1 MQATLNVFAD
11 MHVLPASL
19 DPALGLVLPEPSIDT
34 TLPTSKV
41 NHCVTGVDGQFE
53 TCHGSA
59 MDGGGGVVASVEWS
73 TDDGATW
80 HPVGGMAVA
89 NELGEGAA
97 RYHGQRA
104 VSVPLVINPCEGCW
118 ETTLIGSGKWLC
130 DRCQVPAR
138 TFKII
143 CMLITPAFFMTQTR
157 FLKTKNKS
165 ILLRRKT
172 CRRL

>member
-41 NHCVTGVDGQFE
+41 DNCVTGVDGQFE

-97 RYHGQRA
+97 RFEIRLRA
-104 VSVPLVINPCEGCW
+104 AGVTMRPSL
-118 ETTLIGSGKWLC
+118 
-130 DRCQVPAR
+130 
-138 TFKII
+138 
-143 CMLITPAFFMTQTR
+143 
-157 FLKTKNKS
+157 
-165 ILLRRKT
+165 LLRAFDDSGNMEAV
-172 CRRL
+172 

>member
-41 NHCVTGVDGQFE
+41 DHCVTGVDGQFE

-97 RYHGQRA
+97 RFEIRLRA
-104 VSVPLVINPCEGCW
+104 AGVTMRPSL
-118 ETTLIGSGKWLC
+118 
-130 DRCQVPAR
+130 
-138 TFKII
+138 
-143 CMLITPAFFMTQTR
+143 
-157 FLKTKNKS
+157 
-165 ILLRRKT
+165 LLRAFDDSGNMEAV
-172 CRRL
+172 